1 VTEQM
6 LGLATANLVFL
17 GAIIAVIERRTKTLR
32 RNGGTSIADAVY
44 RIDKR
49 VERLEEQHDDHLKH
63 HLDGGR

>member
-1 VTEQM
+1 VSQEV
-6 LGLATANLVFL
+6 LAFATANLVFL
-17 GAIIAVIERRTKTLR
+17 GAIIAIIERRTKPLR
-32 RNGGTSIADAVY
+32 RNHGHSVADAVY